1 MPGALD
7 VMKLCLTHW
16 PTAAIFA
23 IRERAQIVKINN
35 NYSHSLSVISGVR
48 RGSVLGRTLLLL
60 HINDLCDL
68 FADLSVYLKLY
79 ADDIKLCSHCDVS
92 SSCDLDS
99 AID

>member
-35 NYSHSLSVISGVR
+35 NYSHSLSVISGVPQ
-48 RGSVLGRTLLLL
+48 GGVLGRTLLLL
-60 HINDLCDL
+60 
-68 FADLSVYLKLY
+68 SYT
-79 ADDIKLCSHCDVS
+79 
-92 SSCDLDS
+92 
-99 AID
+99 